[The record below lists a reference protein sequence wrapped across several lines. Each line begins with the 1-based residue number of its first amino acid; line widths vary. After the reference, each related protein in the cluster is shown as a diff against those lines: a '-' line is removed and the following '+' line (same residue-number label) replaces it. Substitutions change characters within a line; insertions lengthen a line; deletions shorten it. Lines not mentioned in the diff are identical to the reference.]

1 MDMEHHHTAP
11 NRRGA
16 FRAASPRVPRVAM
29 NYLMNLQS
37 SSDET
42 SRAGTGGSMDRVKHE
57 NFCRAVVEDNTAL
70 LLSAVGSFRK
80 EALCRIRKGSDA
92 SRVLDQE
99 MSTRLL
105 HLACKHDAVECAR
118 MLLEG
123 GSGITAATVDAR
135 DQLTRTPLH
144 VAAETHSARC
154 IELLLSKNARTD
166 LRVIDGRPLLPL
178 EIALTSKRVQTNWS
192 LDNPIEDLLSFLQK
206 RDLNAVRLL
215 AEKTRVVGELAYRYA
230 MEGRVPA
237 LAILLLVVEEK
248 ISAQVSVVI
257 EGVRTKRSIYN
268 AIVDEALSMGDAS
281 TRDGNQRRK
290 SLLCEIQLLN
300 QFGSASWREHSDRR
314 TLPPL
319 LRAAKVGDMNVIKM
333 LLMGKVDVNE
343 ADSEGNTALH
353 WCLSGGSSTQ
363 EPRIVWL
370 LLKSGARVFQGNKL
384 GLTPVHSAAAKG
396 NYKALQSLLLHAQDC
411 VDIPTKTKET
421 PLFFAVKNG
430 SVDCVKLLLRFGAD
444 TKARNLRKQR
454 PIDVATSQ
462 DMRFVL
468 SSANV
473 APCKKSSP
481 QKNHVMRKEICKE
494 ILGDEFDDLYY
505 DDYGE
510 SYTGL
515 NKSLGQRDLR
525 SNNRSAQGP
534 TKSKSQYFPKQG
546 QGSKPRDNHWPKH
559 DYTRKIFVGGLPP
572 SVDSEYL
579 TEFFNAEFGPVEEAV
594 VIGIP
599 IGNRVQSRGFGF
611 VKFEREEDMISA
623 KEAHHV
629 YMLGKRVEVKD
640 AVTRAYLPF
649 EERATSLK
657 KFLKE
662 RPKETHSML
671 DGELTE
677 ELNLQ
682 KRRPLPEKC
691 LPSWFFI
698 FRKWLPGF
706 LEDATERLGEERYP
720 LSSLKGDFRATCRM
734 ELDHTVLGYPKLSDF
749 MRSLPGICR
758 MCVVPVG
765 SGPATHMVLLPPL
778 SRPKYVPLLE
788 PYSFDLDELP
798 ESVSDNHSPRS
809 TLNTNIT
816 NDSNSETNVQIQQ
829 SDDACSKSNG
839 QSQQGD
845 QRSRSSA
852 ESLLDGSSSD
862 NGSLLDDIPVSTTKL
877 DLAEP
882 VPAGK
887 PDVIDSVPTRK
898 PGMIESIP
906 TRKPDLIESIPTRKP
921 DLIESKPTRK
931 PDLIESL
938 PIRKPALIESIP
950 TRKPELTECMPTRKP
965 ELIQYGSLP
974 RNNESGPIRQPNLLE
989 FGPTRK
995 LEFIQSKPSTCF
1007 IDCPVEKPAVPPSSR
1022 EAEMRFSF
1030 FQSQWDKYLT
1040 PYPKSGSCV
1049 ICRSCEAAMQLVP
1062 CQHKI
1067 CVACMMR
1074 CNVRACM
1081 ACGTSGFMEHV
1092 PDQRCQ
1098 LMVVCRG
1105 AEASVRCSPCMHT
1118 IACRGC
1124 LLASVTLLKTCTTCG
1139 CMIQHFM
1146 FG

>member
-1 MDMEHHHTAP
+1 LDMFQLKQVDHFFGCNIMCSSE
-11 NRRGA
+11 
-16 FRAASPRVPRVAM
+16 FRI
-29 NYLMNLQS
+29 LNLQS
-37 SSDET
+37 SSEET
-42 SRAGTGGSMDRVKHE
+42 SGTGTGGSMDRVKHE
-57 NFCRAVVEDNTAL
+57 NFCRAVVEDNTTL
-70 LLSAVGSFRK
+70 LLSAVGTFRK

-118 MLLEG
+118 LLLEG
-123 GSGITAATVDAR
+123 GSGITAAPVDAR
-135 DQLTRTPLH
+135 DKLTRTPLH

-166 LRVIDGRPLLPL
+166 LRVVDGRPLLPL
-178 EIALTSKRVQTNWS
+178 EIALMSRRVQTNWS
-192 LDNPIEDLLSFLQK
+192 LDNPIEDLLSFLK
-206 RDLNAVRLL
+206 GRDLSAVRLL

-237 LAILLLVVEEK
+237 LAMLLLVVEEK
-248 ISAQVSVVI
+248 ISAQVSVVV
-257 EGVRTKRSIYN
+257 EGIRTKRSIYN
-268 AIVDEALSMGDAS
+268 AVVDEALSMGDAS
-281 TRDGNQRRK
+281 SGDGNERRK
-290 SLLCEIQLLN
+290 ALICEIQLLN
-300 QFGSASWREHSDRR
+300 QFGSASWKEHSDRR

-319 LRAAKVGDMNVIKM
+319 LKAAKVGDMNVIKM
-333 LLMGKVDVNE
+333 LLMGNVDVNE

-370 LLKSGARVFQGNKL
+370 LLKNGARVFQGNKL

-396 NYKALQSLLLHAQDC
+396 NYKALQ
-411 VDIPTKTKET
+411 IKET

-454 PIDVATSQ
+454 PIDVAMSQ
-462 DMRFVL
+462 DMRFIL

-473 APCKKSSP
+473 VPWSHSSA
-481 QKNHVMRKEICKE
+481 QKNHVMKKEICKE
-494 ILGDEFDDLYY
+494 LLGDDFDELYN
-505 DDYGE
+505 DDYSE

-515 NKSLGQRDLR
+515 KASVGKRDLR
-525 SNNRSAQGP
+525 SSNRSAQGP
-534 TKSKSQYFPKQG
+534 KSKSQYVPKQG
-546 QGSKPRDNHWPKH
+546 QGSKFVPRNNHWPKH

-579 TEFFNAEFGPVEEAV
+579 VDFFNAEFGPVEEAV

-599 IGNRVQSRGFGF
+599 VGNRLQSRGFGF

-640 AVTRAYLPF
+640 AVARAYLPL
-649 EERATSLK
+649 EEQRASSLR
-657 KFLKE
+657 KFIKE
-662 RPKETHSML
+662 RPKVTHSVL

-677 ELNLQ
+677 EHNLR

-706 LEDATERLGEERYP
+706 LEDATDRLGVDGERYP

-734 ELDHTVLGYPKLSDF
+734 ELDHTALGYPKLSDF

-765 SGPATHMVLLPPL
+765 SGPATHMILLPPL

-788 PYSFDLDELP
+788 PYSFDHDELP
-798 ESVSDNHSPRS
+798 ESVSDHHSPRS
-809 TLNTNIT
+809 PLNANIT
-816 NDSNSETNVQIQQ
+816 DDSPHNTDSQQGDDACSGTNVQIQQ

-839 QSQQGD
+839 ESQQGD
-845 QRSRSSA
+845 GSSRSSA
-852 ESLLDGSSSD
+852 ASLLDGSSSD
-862 NGSLLDDIPVSTTKL
+862 NGSLLDDIPASTTKL
-877 DLAEP
+877 DLVEP
-882 VPAGK
+882 VPTGK
-887 PDVIDSVPTRK
+887 HDVIDSVPTRK
-898 PGMIESIP
+898 PDLIECVP
-906 TRKPDLIESIPTRKP
+906 TRKPDLIDRVPTRKP
-921 DLIESKPTRK
+921 DLIDCVSTRK
-931 PDLIESL
+931 PDLIQ
-938 PIRKPALIESIP
+938 
-950 TRKPELTECMPTRKP
+950 C
-965 ELIQYGSLP
+965 GSLP
-974 RNNESGPIRQPNLLE
+974 RNNESGPIRKPNFLE

-995 LEFIQSKPSTCF
+995 LEFIESRPSTCL
-1007 IDCPVEKPAVPPSSR
+1007 IDCPVERPSVPPSSC

-1030 FQSQWDKYLT
+1030 FQSQWDKYL
-1040 PYPKSGSCV
+1040 GV
-1049 ICRSCEAAMQLVP
+1049 
-1062 CQHKI
+1062 
-1067 CVACMMR
+1067 
-1074 CNVRACM
+1074 
-1081 ACGTSGFMEHV
+1081 MERV
-1092 PDQRCQ
+1092 LDQSCQ

-1105 AEASVRCSPCMHT
+1105 AKAIVRCSPC
-1118 IACRGC
+1118 ALA
-1124 LLASVTLLKTCTTCG
+1124 LLSLRCSLLLPSVLA
-1139 CMIQHFM
+1139 
-1146 FG
+1146 

>member
-1 MDMEHHHTAP
+1 MGE
-11 NRRGA
+11 
-16 FRAASPRVPRVAM
+16 
-29 NYLMNLQS
+29 S
-37 SSDET
+37 SSEET
-42 SRAGTGGSMDRVKHE
+42 SGAGTGGSMDRVKHE
-57 NFCRAVVEDNTAL
+57 NFCRAVVEDNTVL
-70 LLSAVGSFRK
+70 LLSAVGKFRK

-118 MLLEG
+118 LLLEG
-123 GSGITAATVDAR
+123 GSGITAAPVDAR

-166 LRVIDGRPLLPL
+166 LRVVDGRTLLPL
-178 EIALTSKRVQTNWS
+178 EIALMSRRVQTNWS
-192 LDNPIEDLLSFLQK
+192 LDNPIEDLLSFLK
-206 RDLNAVRLL
+206 ERDLKAVRLL

-237 LAILLLVVEEK
+237 LAMLLLVVEEK

-268 AIVDEALSMGDAS
+268 AVVDEALSMGDAS
-281 TRDGNQRRK
+281 ARDGNERRK
-290 SLLCEIQLLN
+290 ALLCEIQLLN

-333 LLMGKVDVNE
+333 LLMGNVDVNE

-353 WCLSGGSSTQ
+353 WCLSGSSSTQ

-370 LLKSGARVFQGNKL
+370 LLKNGARVFQGNKL

-421 PLFFAVKNG
+421 PLFLAVKNG
-430 SVDCVKLLLRFGAD
+430 SVECVKLLLRFGAD

-473 APCKKSSP
+473 VPFSGNHSSP
-481 QKNHVMRKEICKE
+481 QKNHLMKKEICKE
-494 ILGDEFDDLYY
+494 LLGDEFDDLYN
-505 DDYGE
+505 DDYSE
-510 SYTGL
+510 SYTGI
-515 NKSLGQRDLR
+515 KPSVGQRDLR
-525 SNNRSAQGP
+525 SSNRSAQGF
-534 TKSKSQYFPKQG
+534 KSKSQYVTKQG
-546 QGSKPRDNHWPKH
+546 QGSKFVPRNNHWPKH

-579 TEFFNAEFGPVEEAV
+579 IEFFNAEFGPVEEAV

-599 IGNRVQSRGFGF
+599 VGNRMQSRGFGF

-640 AVTRAYLPF
+640 AVARAYLPL
-649 EERATSLK
+649 EEQRATSLRQ
-657 KFLKE
+657 FMKE
-662 RPKETHSML
+662 RPKVTHSVL

-677 ELNLQ
+677 EHNLR

-706 LEDATERLGEERYP
+706 LEDASERLGGERYP

-734 ELDHTVLGYPKLSDF
+734 ELDHTALGYPKLSDF

-765 SGPATHMVLLPPL
+765 CGPATHMVLLPPL

-788 PYSFDLDELP
+788 PYSFDRDELP
-798 ESVSDNHSPRS
+798 ESVSDYHSPRS
-809 TLNTNIT
+809 PLNANIT
-816 NDSNSETNVQIQQ
+816 DDSPHNTDSQQGDDACSGTNVQIQQ

-839 QSQQGD
+839 QSHQADGS
-845 QRSRSSA
+845 SRSSA
-852 ESLLDGSSSD
+852 GSMLDGSSSD
-862 NGSLLDDIPVSTTKL
+862 NGSLLDDIPVSTPKL
-877 DLAEP
+877 DLVEP
-882 VPAGK
+882 VPTGK
-887 PDVIDSVPTRK
+887 SDVIDSAPTRKSDLIECVPTRK
-898 PGMIESIP
+898 PDLIDCIP
-906 TRKPDLIESIPTRKP
+906 TRKPDLI
-921 DLIESKPTRK
+921 
-931 PDLIESL
+931 
-938 PIRKPALIESIP
+938 
-950 TRKPELTECMPTRKP
+950 
-965 ELIQYGSLP
+965 QYGSLHK
-974 RNNESGPIRQPNLLE
+974 NESGPVRKPNLLE

-995 LEFIQSKPSTCF
+995 LDFIQSRPSACF
-1007 IDCPVEKPAVPPSSR
+1007 VDCPVERPAVPPSSC
-1022 EAEMRFSF
+1022 ETEMRFSF
-1030 FQSQWDKYLT
+1030 FESQWDKYLT
-1040 PYPKSGSCV
+1040 PYPKSDSCI
-1049 ICRSCEAAMQLVP
+1049 ICRSCEAAMELVP
-1062 CQHKI
+1062 CHHKI

-1081 ACGTSGFMEHV
+1081 ACGTCVSGVKSAPAVDAPYRYMGVTERI

-1105 AEASVRCSPCMHT
+1105 AEAIVKCSPCRHA

>member
-1 MDMEHHHTAP
+1 MGE
-11 NRRGA
+11 N
-16 FRAASPRVPRVAM
+16 
-29 NYLMNLQS
+29 S
-37 SSDET
+37 SEET
-42 SRAGTGGSMDRVKHE
+42 SGAGTRASMERVKHE
-57 NFCRAVVEDNTAL
+57 NFCRAVAEDNTAL
-70 LLSAVGSFRK
+70 LLSAVGNFRK

-99 MSTRLL
+99 MSVRLL
-105 HLACKHDAVECAR
+105 HLACKHDAVECATL
-118 MLLEG
+118 LLEG
-123 GSGITAATVDAR
+123 GSGITAAPIDAR

-166 LRVIDGRPLLPL
+166 LRVVDGRPLLPL
-178 EIALTSKRVQTNWS
+178 EIALMSRRVQTNWS
-192 LDNPIEDLLSFLQK
+192 VDNPIEDLLSFLKQ

-230 MEGRVPA
+230 MEGCVPA
-237 LAILLLVVEEK
+237 LTMLLLVVEEK
-248 ISAQVSVVI
+248 ISSQVSVVI

-268 AIVDEALSMGDAS
+268 SIVDEALSTGDTSA
-281 TRDGNQRRK
+281 RDGHERRK
-290 SLLCEIQLLN
+290 ALLCEIQLLN
-300 QFGSASWREHSDRR
+300 QFGSASWRDHNDKR

-319 LRAAKVGDMNVIKM
+319 LKAAKVGDMNVIKM
-333 LLMGKVDVNE
+333 LLMGNVDVNE

-353 WCLSGGSSTQ
+353 WCLSGASCTK

-370 LLKSGARVFQGNKL
+370 LLKNGARVFQGNKL

-430 SVDCVKLLLRFGAD
+430 SVDCAKLLLRFGAD

-462 DMRFVL
+462 DMRFIL

-473 APCKKSSP
+473 LLFSGNHNSP
-481 QKNHVMRKEICKE
+481 QKNRVMRKEIYKE
-494 ILGDEFDDLYY
+494 LGDEFDDF
-505 DDYGE
+505 DKDSCDE

-515 NKSLGQRDLR
+515 KTSVGQRDFCS
-525 SNNRSAQGP
+525 SNLSAQGP
-534 TKSKSQYFPKQG
+534 KSKSQYVPKQA
-546 QGSKPRDNHWPKH
+546 QGSKFVPRNNHWPKH

-579 TEFFNAEFGPVEEAV
+579 IEFFNAEFGPVEEAV

-640 AVTRAYLPF
+640 AVARAYLPL
-649 EERATSLK
+649 EDQRYTSLRQ
-657 KFLKE
+657 FIKE
-662 RPKETHSML
+662 RPKIHRVL

-677 ELNLQ
+677 EHNIQ

-706 LEDATERLGEERYP
+706 LEDETARLRGERYP

-734 ELDHTVLGYPKLSDF
+734 ELDHTALGYPKLSDF
-749 MRSLPGICR
+749 IRSLPGICR

-788 PYSFDLDELP
+788 PCSFDHDELA
-798 ESVSDNHSPRS
+798 ESVSDQHSPRS
-809 TLNTNIT
+809 PLNTNIAD
-816 NDSNSETNVQIQQ
+816 DSPRNTDSQQGDDACSETNVQIQQ
-829 SDDACSKSNG
+829 VDDACSETCV
-839 QSQQGD
+839 QSQHDYGKSQ
-845 QRSRSSA
+845 Q
-852 ESLLDGSSSD
+852 DGSSSD
-862 NGSLLDDIPVSTTKL
+862 NGSLLDDIPASTTKL
-877 DLAEP
+877 DLIESVTSVKPALIEP
-882 VPAGK
+882 VLP
-887 PDVIDSVPTRK
+887 
-898 PGMIESIP
+898 
-906 TRKPDLIESIPTRKP
+906 RKPDLIDSVPPSKP
-921 DLIESKPTRK
+921 DLVECVPPRPK
-931 PDLIESL
+931 LIESGFL
-938 PIRKPALIESIP
+938 PQK
-950 TRKPELTECMPTRKP
+950 
-965 ELIQYGSLP
+965 
-974 RNNESGPIRQPNLLE
+974 NESGPVQKPNLLG
-989 FGPTRK
+989 FGPSRN
-995 LEFIQSKPSTCF
+995 LELIESRPSACF
-1007 IDCPVEKPAVPPSSR
+1007 IDSPFERTAVTPSSC
-1022 EAEMRFSF
+1022 EGEMRFSF
-1030 FQSQWDKYLT
+1030 FQSQWDKYLA
-1040 PYPKSGSCV
+1040 PYPRSDSCI
-1049 ICRSCEAAMQLVP
+1049 ICRSCEAGMQLVP
-1062 CQHKI
+1062 CFHKI

-1081 ACGTSGFMEHV
+1081 VCGTSVSGVKSSPAVDATYRYMGLTERV
-1092 PDQRCQ
+1092 LDLRCQ

-1105 AEASVRCSPCMHT
+1105 AEAIVRCSPCMHT

-1124 LLASVTLLKTCTTCG
+1124 FLASVTLLKSCTTCG
-1139 CMIQHFM
+1139 CMVEHFKIV
-1146 FG
+1146 